1 MLQTDIDRCYK
12 PTLIGVANRHSG
24 FNHRYD
30 MHMETYRDRLADPL
44 IADLL
49 TELPAVSIVGPR
61 AVGKTTTAVRHAQ
74 TVIRLDRPAEAVA
87 VAADPDASLLGWREP
102 ILLDEW
108 QEVPEVLGAVKRL
121 CDTDP
126 RPGRF
131 ILTGSVRADIEAK
144 TWPGTGRVTRI
155 TMYPLTIGEQLGTSP
170 TPLVDRI
177 ADNLP
182 IASGPSQ
189 LNLRDYIEMALRG
202 GFPSAA
208 LTLSVRA
215 RRNWLET
222 YNAEIVTRDAELV
235 GVGYDG
241 ARLGRYFE
249 AYALNSGGTVDDTT
263 LYRAASID
271 RRTAL
276 NYQDLLTRL
285 YIVDEVPAWTSNRLK
300 RLSLA
305 TKRYLVDSSLL
316 ASMTGATDSV
326 IMSDGNLL
334 GRLLETFAVAQLR
347 AQATVS
353 EHRCRLYHL
362 RQHNGRHEVDIIA
375 ELDAQNLV
383 GIEVKATAAP
393 TTDDVRH
400 LAWMRDQ
407 IGNQFIAG
415 VVLHTG
421 PSSFQLGERLWAHP
435 ISTLWT

>member
-1 MLQTDIDRCYK
+1 
-12 PTLIGVANRHSG
+12 
-24 FNHRYD
+24 
-30 MHMETYRDRLADPL
+30 MEAYRDRLADTL

-49 TELPAVSIVGPR
+49 TELPALSIVGPR
-61 AVGKTTTAVRHAQ
+61 AAGKTTTAARHAQ

-87 VAADPDASLLGWREP
+87 VAADPDASLLGWPEP

-121 CDTDP
+121 CDADP

-155 TMYPLTIGEQLGTSP
+155 TMYPLSMGEQLGTSP

-177 ADNLP
+177 ADNTP
-182 IASGPSQ
+182 IAARPSQ
-189 LNLRDYIEMALRG
+189 LNLRDYVEMALRG
-202 GFPSAA
+202 GFPHAA
-208 LTLSVRA
+208 LNLGLSA
-215 RRNWLET
+215 RKRWLET

-235 GVGYDG
+235 GVGHDST
-241 ARLGRYFE
+241 RLGRYFE
-249 AYALNSGGTVDDTT
+249 AYALNSGGTAEDTT

-276 NYQDLLTRL
+276 NYRDLLSRL

-305 TKRYLVDSSLL
+305 AKRYLVDSSLL
-316 ASMTGATDSV
+316 ASITGATDHTV
-326 IMSDGNLL
+326 MRDGNLL

-362 RQHNGRHEVDIIA
+362 RQHNGRHEVDVIA
-375 ELDAQNLV
+375 ELDAQNII

-393 TTDDVRH
+393 STHDARH
-400 LAWMRDQ
+400 LAWLRDH
-407 IGNQFIAG
+407 IGDRFIAG
-415 VVLHTG
+415 IVLHTG
-421 PSSFQLGERLWAHP
+421 PSSFSLGERLWAYP